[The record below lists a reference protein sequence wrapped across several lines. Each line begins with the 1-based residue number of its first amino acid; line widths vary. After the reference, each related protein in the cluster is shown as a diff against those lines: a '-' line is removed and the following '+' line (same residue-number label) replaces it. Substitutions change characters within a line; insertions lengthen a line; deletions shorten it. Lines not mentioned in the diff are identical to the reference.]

1 MDQNK
6 EPMASTALPE
16 RRSIA
21 RWMCLAVIVTLFY
34 KPAYARPQLGDQEW
48 MRRFRELVKT
58 FNAFLEVLN
67 DGKLDVARWNAV
79 RAAWRDVDVA

>member
-1 MDQNK
+1 
-6 EPMASTALPE
+6 MASSALPE

-21 RWMCLAVIVTLFY
+21 RRMCIAVIVTLFY
-34 KPAYARPQLGDQEW
+34 KSAHARPQLGDQEW

>member
-6 EPMASTALPE
+6 KPMASAALPD
-16 RRSIA
+16 RRTMA
-21 RWMCLAVIVTLFY
+21 RRMCLAVIVTLFY
-34 KPAYARPQLGDQEW
+34 KPADARVQLGDKEW